1 VCATDNVIN
10 GTVKIGS
17 HKMQGGAGVQIKTT
31 DGTYFNIGMAEI
43 KKGEAYIVEKLR

>member
-1 VCATDNVIN
+1 
-10 GTVKIGS
+10 
-17 HKMQGGAGVQIKTT
+17 MQGGAGVQIKTT